1 MFARRGMLCLAAA
14 LVCAMVAASPAPA
27 QEKDVLWAMSQ
38 APADACVVCVI
49 RSVQELETALKA
61 YIGPDGQDIEMVKP
75 LEAGLPAG
83 AVDTAGPLVAIL
95 MPSGESVKA
104 VALSK
109 IKDES
114 KLTGE
119 AAEGNLIKAGETYI
133 LKLAPWAAMSP
144 DPEALKLFAAA
155 KERAADFGAQR
166 EAIGAHLIWAS
177 VNAKSLAAVAKAAA
191 EAELKA
197 PQAPG
202 APAMPAMAS
211 DVLTWLIGLLGDV
224 KSATVVADV
233 KPEAASLALD
243 VQLGENTPLAAVA
256 AATLPIESYKGGLPM
271 SDRLVLAG
279 WMRLDWG
286 KALAPMKTLV
296 KPLLDSLTAKADEAA
311 KKGIADMWAMYDQW
325 VGIMGSDVALSME
338 PAPAGQGMYRM
349 AETFTVKDPA
359 EYARLKAKMMTSSKD
374 LMKSMMGQ
382 LGGMP
387 GGPMMKMDVD
397 FKEAAETIEGVAVD
411 VMKTKMEMQ
420 LPPDA
425 PPEAKAQ
432 LKAMMDATYG
442 PEGMMMRMA
451 LVDKT
456 GVFTIGDADTMAR
469 AIKTARGQAP
479 ELATNPKVAAAVW
492 RLPKGVCA
500 GGVISF
506 ANLMYMTMSMADR
519 MMSQTMPPEIQE
531 AAKKANLPP
540 LEAPPA
546 ADLSTASTSVKG
558 QTLRLELSVP
568 QADIRG
574 AVQVAKRAS
583 ERMMWIMQQQMEM
596 MQKKMQE
603 QGAPGAAPPVAVPVP
618 GAETPVPAVPST
630 GKK

>member
-1 MFARRGMLCLAAA
+1 
-14 LVCAMVAASPAPA
+14 MVAAAPASA

-38 APADACVVCVI
+38 APADACVVSVI

-61 YIGPDGQDIEMVKP
+61 YIGPEGQDIEMVKS

-83 AVDTAGPLVAIL
+83 ALDTAGPMVAIVL
-95 MPSGESVKA
+95 PSGPSANLVT
-104 VALSK
+104 LLK

-119 AAEGNLIKAGETYI
+119 AAEGNLIKVGDTYI
-133 LKLAPWAAMSP
+133 LKMAPWAATS
-144 DPEALKLFAAA
+144 DDAGALKAFAAA
-155 KERAADFGAQR
+155 TARVTGLAAQR
-166 EAIGAHLIWAS
+166 AGLGAHLAWAS
-177 VNAKSLAAVAKAAA
+177 VNPKSLAAVAKAAM
-191 EAELKA
+191 EAEEKA
-197 PQAPG
+197 PQGPG
-202 APAMPAMAS
+202 PQGPPAMAK
-211 DVLTWLIGLLGDV
+211 DMVTWLISLLGDV
-224 KSATVVADV
+224 QSMTATL
-233 KPEAASLALD
+233 EAAGLAVD
-243 VQLGENTPLAAVA
+243 VQLGENTPLVAVA
-256 AATLPIESYKGGLPM
+256 AASLPIESYKGSLPL

-286 KALAPMKTLV
+286 KTVAPIKTIV
-296 KPLLDSLTAKADEAA
+296 KPLVDIMTARADEAA
-311 KKGIADMWAMYDQW
+311 KKNIADMWAMYDQW
-325 VGIMGSDVALSME
+325 AAVMGTDVAVAME

-374 LMKSMMGQ
+374 LMKAMMGQ

-397 FKEAAETIEGVAVD
+397 FKEAAETIEGVPVD
-411 VMKTKMEMQ
+411 LMKMKMEMQ

-442 PEGMMMRMA
+442 PEGMMMRLA
-451 LVDKT
+451 LIDKT
-456 GVFTIGDADTMAR
+456 AVFVIGDTEAMAR
-469 AIKTARGQAP
+469 AIKTVRGQAP
-479 ELATNPKVAAAVW
+479 DLSTNPQVAAAVG
-492 RLPKGVCA
+492 RLPKGACA

-506 ANLMYMTMSMADR
+506 ANLMYMSMSMADR

-531 AAKKANLPP
+531 AAKKANLPA

-546 ADLSTASTSVKG
+546 ADLSTVSGSVKG
-558 QTLRLELSVP
+558 RALHMELSVP

-574 AVQVAKRAS
+574 AVLVAKRAS
-583 ERMMWIMQQQMEM
+583 ERMMWVMQQQMEM
-596 MQKKMQE
+596 MQKRMQE
-603 QGAPGAAPPVAVPVP
+603 QGAPGTAPPAAPAP
-618 GAETPVPAVPST
+618 GAAAPAPDSSAPAKPQ